1 MMQVAQNDIRVLNL
15 DEARVLDHRHAI
27 VRDIQGVLRVVSLLG
42 ERPNELRPRSP
53 HSNVSYTFDRFG
65 TGTQRSYNQQQLEA
79 VHRIYCKPP
88 TRIEYARLLGFVK
101 TEARKPL
108 MVETGDL
115 MGMPYLDNT
124 RLDPNQGGWII
135 ATVTPQGLLF
145 GSTPKVHKDEDSANA
160 ELQRLVHT
168 APGTEFVM
176 FKAVKTAVTQTVQ
189 TRTFAN

>member
-15 DEARVLDHRHAI
+15 DEARVLNHRHAI

-42 ERPNELRPRSP
+42 ERPNELRPSSP